1 MRVEAWPREEAIDE
15 ALARELAPGAAV
27 VVGAAPGD
35 GARRLTWD
43 ALIDAIARAAAPAL
57 APLDPIARRLAMR
70 AAVVEAAAGT
80 ALADAAGARP
90 VIAAASRFLDEIDA
104 AGVTDGELARAVEGM
119 AEGAARGRIALLARA
134 AAAARKATAELGAT
148 PARRRAAALAALRG
162 GASVPAVVAEASEIH
177 VAPRLVWDPLDAALA
192 AALAGRLGGGPVV
205 FGTFWSGRPALDAGL
220 EEVVRALEA
229 AGVEEHGLEASLV
242 DVASVA
248 SAALAPVVRAVWG
261 GAPAV
266 EVAPLALVECPSPRH
281 EARVIAARVRALVDR
296 GTAPEQIAIAARSP
310 REVAPRLDEELA
322 RVGLALD
329 DRRGPSLASSPL
341 GRLVGDVMALARR
354 GWGREDTLAVLGHRL
369 VAAAVPWQDGTRGAE
384 LPLVARAAR
393 ALGVR
398 ELAPDGDG
406 FARVEARLAGLAGAH
421 APVGELVPRLRG
433 LLAPLAQA
441 PKRATIA
448 THARALAAGLEG
460 LGVFRRARVP
470 VEPGDAGPLAAA
482 IDRGAARD
490 QAAAD
495 ALEDLLAGLPEQAAR
510 LGARDEVITAG
521 AFAALIE
528 DLMAELPL
536 RRLGARGGAV
546 RLVALAEL
554 AGRRFEHVFMPQLV
568 EGAAPAWAV
577 DDGLWGEG
585 ERRSL
590 DAALRKGR
598 RRPGAVLAVGGVAER
613 GEATPIE
620 RLLLVHALAVAD
632 GSVTLSWTREAD
644 GGGSATRS
652 PFVDE
657 IVRACPWASIER
669 TGEAPIPALAAARAP
684 ADLLARAALEVL
696 AEPAGRLLAADLS
709 MPPGALAAAV
719 AQAIPAR
726 AARVSALA
734 AIERSRWDVAAGR
747 AARGPYAGAV
757 GDHAVLRRL
766 ATAEAPLAVTGLERA
781 ANCAFTFFA
790 EKVLGVDALEEA
802 SDDAPPKDEG
812 TLAHDCL
819 HTFWARRIAAGDLV
833 LRGDAAERAEVE
845 AIVDA
850 ALAEAGGGAGAG
862 HPALRH
868 VLRART
874 IALVTGGLDAD
885 RGAWGGGGEPRPRFV
900 ELTFGVSRDGGDV
913 FAPLRLDGD
922 DGDPVVLAGRFD
934 RVDVGAAGA
943 LVIDYKRSRAGS
955 QAAKL
960 SPKELPVRGLQ
971 LLVYALAADVGL
983 RERGLLDGGTV
994 DAGFVGLRDGKRT
1007 RTLRTALAKAFPA
1020 EDYLATSGPARVR
1033 SIVHALRAGELPA
1046 APHDCTGCAHR
1057 TVCRVIQLELPEE
1070 EGSGG

>member
-27 VVGAAPGD
+27 VVGAAVGD
-35 GARRLTWD
+35 GPRRLTWD
-43 ALIDAIARAAAPAL
+43 ALVDACARAAAPGL
-57 APLDPIARRLAMR
+57 APLDPIARRLALR
-70 AAVVEAAAGT
+70 AAVAVAAAGT
-80 ALADAAGARP
+80 PLEAAAGARP
-90 VIAAASRFLDEIDA
+90 VIGAASKFLDEVDGA
-104 AGVTDGELARAVEGM
+104 AVTDDELARAVELLP
-119 AEGAARGRIALLARA
+119 EGAARSRVALLARA
-134 AAAARKATAELGAT
+134 AAAARATTGTLGAT
-148 PARRRAAALAALRG
+148 PARRRAAALAGLRSGAAL
-162 GASVPAVVAEASEIH
+162 PAVVAEASVID
-177 VAPRLVWDPLDAALA
+177 VAARLVWDPIDAALA
-192 AALAGRLGGGPVV
+192 AALAARLGGRPVV
-205 FGTFWSGRPALDAGL
+205 FGAFWSGRPALDAGL

-229 AGVEEHGLEASLV
+229 AGVEVHGLEASLV

-248 SAALAPVVRAVWG
+248 TPALAPVVRGLWG
-261 GAPAV
+261 GEPTV
-266 EVAPLALVECPSPRH
+266 DVAPLALVECPSPRH

-296 GTAPEQIAIAARSP
+296 GTAPERIAIAARSP
-310 REVAPRLDEELA
+310 RDVAARLDEELA

-341 GRLVGDVMALARR
+341 GRLVGDAMALPRR
-354 GWGREDTLAVLGHRL
+354 GWAREDTLAVLGHRL
-369 VAAAVPWQDGTRGAE
+369 VAAAVPWQDMVRGAE
-384 LPLVARAAR
+384 LHLVARAAR

-406 FARVEARLAGLAGAH
+406 FVRVEAKLAALAESFGA
-421 APVGELVPRLRG
+421 AGELVPRLRG
-433 LLAPLAQA
+433 LLAPLAAA
-441 PKRATIA
+441 PRRASIA
-448 THARALAAGLEG
+448 VHARALTAALEA

-495 ALEDLLAGLPEQAAR
+495 ALEDLLADLPVQAAR
-510 LGARDEVITAG
+510 LGAGDAAIPAG
-521 AFAALIE
+521 AFAALVE

-554 AGRRFEHVFMPQLV
+554 AGRRFEHVFVPHLI
-568 EGAAPAWAV
+568 EGAAPAWAI

-585 ERRSL
+585 ERRLL
-590 DAALRKGR
+590 DSALRKTR

-620 RLLLVHALAVAD
+620 RLLLTHALAVAD
-632 GSVTLSWTREAD
+632 GTVTLSWAREVD
-644 GGGSATRS
+644 GGGHATRS

-657 IVRACPWASIER
+657 VVRACPWASIER
-669 TGEAPIPALAAARAP
+669 TGEAPIPSLTAARAP

-696 AEPAGRLLAADLS
+696 AEPAGRLLAVDAS
-709 MPPGALAAAV
+709 MPPAALAAAV

-726 AARVSALA
+726 AARVSAMA
-734 AIERSRWDVAAGR
+734 AIERARWEVAAGR
-747 AARGPYAGAV
+747 APRGPFAGAV

-766 ATAEAPLAVTGLERA
+766 ATAASPLATTALERA

-790 EKVLGVDALEEA
+790 ERVLGVDALDEA

-819 HTFWARRIAAGDLV
+819 HTFWARRIAAGDLT

-850 ALAEAGGGAGAG
+850 TLAEVGGGAG

-874 IALVTGGLDAD
+874 ITLVTGGLDAD
-885 RGAWGGGGEPRPRFV
+885 RDAWGDGGPRPRFV
-900 ELTFGVSRDGGDV
+900 ELAFGHAGDGDV
-913 FAPLRLDGD
+913 FPPLHLDGD

-934 RVDVGAAGA
+934 RVDVAPGGTGA
-943 LVIDYKRSRAGS
+943 LVIDYKRSRASS
-955 QAAKL
+955 QGAKL
-960 SPKELPVRGLQ
+960 SPRELPVRGLQ
-971 LLVYALAADVGL
+971 LLVYTLAADAGL
-983 RERGLLDGGTV
+983 RARGLLDAGTT

-1007 RTLRTALAKAFPA
+1007 RTLRTALGKAFPA
-1020 EDYLATSGPARVR
+1020 EDYLASGGPARVR
-1033 SIVHALRAGELPA
+1033 GIVHALRAGDVPA
-1046 APHDCTGCAHR
+1046 APHDCTGCSHR
-1057 TVCRVIQLELPEE
+1057 TVCRVIQLNLPDE
-1070 EGSGG
+1070 EGGP